1 MLLLTQ
7 TGAAA
12 SIPLPHP
19 SPELIMTDIAAQL
32 EALETRIAFQDQTI
46 EELNATITAQWRQ
59 IDLLTRRLD
68 TMEEQVRSGV
78 QIADPS
84 TEPPPPHY

>member
-1 MLLLTQ
+1 MN
-7 TGAAA
+7 
-12 SIPLPHP
+12 
-19 SPELIMTDIAAQL
+19 DIAERL
-32 EALETRIAFQDQTI
+32 EALETRVAFQDQTI

-59 IDLLTRRLD
+59 IDILTRKLD
-68 TMEEQVRSGV
+68 TVEEQVRSGV

>member
-1 MLLLTQ
+1 
-7 TGAAA
+7 
-12 SIPLPHP
+12 
-19 SPELIMTDIAAQL
+19 MTDIAERL

-59 IDLLTRRLD
+59 IDVLTRKLEIV
-68 TMEEQVRSGV
+68 EEQVRSGV

-84 TEPPPPHY
+84 TEQPPPHY

>member
-1 MLLLTQ
+1 M
-7 TGAAA
+7 
-12 SIPLPHP
+12 P
-19 SPELIMTDIAAQL
+19 DISERL

-59 IDLLTRRLD
+59 IDMLTRKLE
-68 TMEEQVRSGV
+68 TVEEQVRSGV

-84 TEPPPPHY
+84 TEQPPPHY

>member
-1 MLLLTQ
+1 
-7 TGAAA
+7 
-12 SIPLPHP
+12 
-19 SPELIMTDIAAQL
+19 MTDLSPFAERL

-59 IDLLTRRLD
+59 IDLLTRKLD
-68 TMEEQVRSGV
+68 TVEQQVRSGV
-78 QIADPS
+78 HIADPA

>member
-1 MLLLTQ
+1 
-7 TGAAA
+7 
-12 SIPLPHP
+12 
-19 SPELIMTDIAAQL
+19 MTDVTERL

-59 IDLLTRRLD
+59 IDLLTRKLD
-68 TMEEQVRSGV
+68 QMEQQVRSGV
-78 QIADPS
+78 HIADPS